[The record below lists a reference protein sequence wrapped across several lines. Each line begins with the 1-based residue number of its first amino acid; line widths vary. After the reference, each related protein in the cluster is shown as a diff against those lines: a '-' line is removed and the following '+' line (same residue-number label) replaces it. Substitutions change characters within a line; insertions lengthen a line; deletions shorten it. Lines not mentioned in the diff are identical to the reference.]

1 MTIVAPQSAPLL
13 IQELVARFDRTRAQQ
28 DMITLCA
35 PALAGRR
42 IGTAGHERAHQWLME
57 TMRALGLTVTS
68 FDFTL
73 EQPVLDLSAP
83 PTLETINTHREV
95 LRSLLHRREF
105 AEHPRSA
112 DCAMAIAGL
121 VRRWGPDDDLRG
133 AWVILEQTPSGQE
146 LVTLAEQLASQGAL
160 GLLLPQ
166 VVGEDGYLSKRVMAA
181 SPAPLPVLVVRSD
194 LLPGLIG
201 AQVRASVPVQRVL
214 AAGRHILGHIPGSD
228 PALVSAPLLIGA
240 HYDGVGDDP
249 GGARI
254 PGAADNAAGVAV
266 VLELARTLMHASAPP
281 GRPLIMAA
289 FDGEEV
295 NALGSQAYAQALK
308 RQELAPLVINLDG
321 AARFHEAVWVEPGG
335 PADVLVNALDQ
346 AGQWLEIPLILGAVG
361 SDNRRYAA
369 QGFPTIGVALG
380 GVGGHTPVDVPGQ
393 VDLDAL
399 EIAGRLLL
407 ATIGQLA
414 W

>member
-1 MTIVAPQSAPLL
+1 MG
-13 IQELVARFDRTRAQQ
+13 ELGF
-28 DMITLCA
+28 
-35 PALAGRR
+35 
-42 IGTAGHERAHQWLME
+42 
-57 TMRALGLTVTS
+57 TVTT
-68 FDFTL
+68 FEFTL
-73 EQPVLDLSAP
+73 EQPVLDLYAP
-83 PTLETINTHREV
+83 PTLDTITTRGEL

-112 DCAMAIAGL
+112 DCPTADAGPA
-121 VRRWGPDDDLRG
+121 RRWGLDDDLRG
-133 AWVILEQTPSGQE
+133 AWVILEQTPPGQE
-146 LVTLAEQLASQGAL
+146 LATLAEQLASQGAL
-160 GLLLPQ
+160 GLLLSQ
-166 VVGEDGYLSKRVMAA
+166 ALGEDGYLSKRVMAA

-194 LLPGLIG
+194 ILPGLVG

-214 AAGRHILGHIPGSD
+214 AAGRHILVHIPGSD
-228 PALVSAPLLIGA
+228 PALVNAPLLIGA

-249 GGARI
+249 GGHRI

-266 VLELARTLMHASAPP
+266 VVEVARALTYASAPP
-281 GRPLIMAA
+281 RRPIILAA

-295 NALGSQAYAQALK
+295 NAQGSQAYARELK
-308 RQELAPLVINLDG
+308 RQGLAPLVINLDG

-335 PADVLVNALDQ
+335 PADILVDALDQ

-380 GVGGHTPVDVPGQ
+380 GVGGHTPADIPDH

-407 ATIGQLA
+407 ATIGHVA